1 MNKMIKPVVYAM
13 VAIMMMVSMFGCY
26 GNMALTK
33 KVWQWNGSFG
43 DKLTVNVVFWVLNFL
58 PVYQATLFIDVF
70 VLNTIE
76 FWTGSNPLA
85 MVDGQ
90 QDIRIVQTEDKTYEV
105 ITTKNKISISEIE
118 GPDAGK
124 TIDLQYDTATSSW
137 FLNDGQNSHKIA
149 TVDGNTLNLIYPDG
163 QNLAIDLSS
172 N

>member
-1 MNKMIKPVVYAM
+1 MKKMIKPVVFAM

-26 GNMALTK
+26 GNMTLTR
-33 KVWQWNGSFG
+33 KVWDWNGSFG

-58 PVYQATLFIDVF
+58 PVYSSTVFIDVVF
-70 VLNTIE
+70 LNTIE

-85 MVDGQ
+85 MTEGQ
-90 QDIRIVQTEDKTYEV
+90 QDIRTVQTEDKTYEV
-105 ITTKNKISISEIE
+105 TTSKNRISISEIE
-118 GPDAGK
+118 GPDAGSS
-124 TIDLQYDTATSSW
+124 IDLQFDAATSSW
-137 FLNDGQNSHKIA
+137 FLNDGQSSHKIA